1 MPLRVGWHLAVWVLS
16 IGITSER
23 HMKSPNPD
31 LYRGASSDVWSYG
44 VVLAPADSHLCT
56 VIQTPLRS

>member
-31 LYRGASSDVWSYG
+31 LYRGG
-44 VVLAPADSHLCT
+44 IL
-56 VIQTPLRS
+56 